1 MEGLDQEQANDFTGA
16 LTDHMNSLSF
26 GLKDLVE
33 GKLADQPEQVK
44 TYSKAVAA
52 YSQTYRQAHSG

>member
-1 MEGLDQEQANDFTGA
+1 LEGLNQEQANDFTGA

-26 GLKDLVE
+26 GLKDLVQ

-44 TYSKAVAA
+44 TYSEAVAA
-52 YSQTYRQAHSG
+52 YGQIYRQAHSG